1 MIHHRQ
7 RAPTSRVDEQISRNA
22 QYGFIISPLLAMDDA
37 TLLKHAEDFHRRKG
51 LEEVVD
57 LETIQQGAR
66 LAKSRE
72 ALERHYRK
80 MTDKEK
86 TELDSEESGEMR
98 SLTKSLRVLLF
109 TCAIAA
115 IVQGWS
121 QESIVGANLEWPQDL
136 RIATKI
142 DNEPTEYIK
151 DGLRYF
157 GIVNAMPYFAAS
169 VLGAWV
175 SDPITYVYGRRTALF
190 FAAICSFAAPI
201 GSAYCKTWYQLLAC
215 RLIQGVGMGAK
226 ASVVPVIESEVAP
239 PKLRGRLLVSWQTF
253 VAVGIFLGAVAN
265 LIFNGHWRWQIGI
278 GFVPA
283 VPLLCLCYVI
293 PESPRWLMRKQQY
306 SKAYLGFLELRATPL
321 QAARDLFMIYVQS
334 RVEALLSLGIEVT
347 TATLSRDLDED
358 TKPYA
363 KPDWGFRE
371 FFFRVHEF
379 FSNIFRLFRDGRNRR
394 AVVASSVVMIAQQF
408 SGINVF
414 AFLATTVLDSSS
426 KTSTPTHTLAMA
438 LGFAA
443 SNAIFS
449 PLAYFLIDRIGRRA
463 LLLTSLLS
471 MLPFL
476 LLTGH
481 YLDTDS
487 TGAAITLIIIYT
499 ALYSPGAGVIPFM
512 YSSEVYPQ
520 EYREVGMSLAVA
532 INLSF
537 AGALAMAVPQY
548 QKRLSDSA
556 QNNQHLVL
564 LGSFAALDLAAAILV
579 WLFMRYPERAVELED
594 MNVRIVSK
602 SFLAKAYLG

>member
-1 MIHHRQ
+1 MIQHRRRQ
-7 RAPTSRVDEQISRNA
+7 RAPTSRLDEQISRNA

-37 TLLKHAEDFHRRKG
+37 TLLKHAENFHSREG
-51 LEEVVD
+51 LKEVVD
-57 LETIQQGAR
+57 LETLQQGAR

-72 ALERHYRK
+72 ALERHYRE

-86 TELDSEESGEMR
+86 IELDSEESGELR

-109 TCAIAA
+109 TCAVAA

-121 QESIVGANLEWPQDL
+121 QESIVGANLKWPQDL

-142 DNEPTEYIK
+142 DNEPTEYIN

-201 GSAYCKTWYQLLAC
+201 GSAYCRTWYQLLAC
-215 RLIQGVGMGAK
+215 RLVQGVGMGAK

-239 PKLRGRLLVSWQTF
+239 PKLRGRLLVSWQTY
-253 VAVGIFLGAVAN
+253 VAVGIFFGAVAN

-283 VPLLCLCYVI
+283 VPLLCLCHVI

-306 SKAYLGFLELRATPL
+306 GKAYLGFLELRATPL
-321 QAARDLFMIYVQS
+321 QAARDLFMVYVQS

-363 KPDWGFRE
+363 KSDWGFNK
-371 FFFRVHEF
+371 FFFRIHEF
-379 FSNIFRLFRDGRNRR
+379 FSNIFGLFRDGRNRR

-408 SGINVF
+408 SGINNVNPN
-414 AFLATTVLDSSS
+414 TYSCNGPWV
-426 KTSTPTHTLAMA
+426 
-438 LGFAA
+438 
-443 SNAIFS
+443 
-449 PLAYFLIDRIGRRA
+449 RRKQC
-463 LLLTSLLS
+463 
-471 MLPFL
+471 
-476 LLTGH
+476 
-481 YLDTDS
+481 
-487 TGAAITLIIIYT
+487 

-548 QKRLSDSA
+548 QKRLSDST

-564 LGSFAALDLAAAILV
+564 LGSFAALDLAAAMLV

-594 MNVRIVSK
+594 MNFVFGASTIEYVHYQVETTWNRIWK
-602 SFLAKAYLG
+602 LEWGPSFEHWQEKRLNLEEDSDDTSEGGSEAHEMLQMPSHHTIS